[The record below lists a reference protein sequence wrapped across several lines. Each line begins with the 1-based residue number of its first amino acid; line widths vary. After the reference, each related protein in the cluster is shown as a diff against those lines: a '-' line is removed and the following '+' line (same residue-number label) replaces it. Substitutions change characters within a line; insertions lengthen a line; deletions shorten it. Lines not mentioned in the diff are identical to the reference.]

1 MGAAV
6 TMPAGAAR
14 DFLTRLWALGNDDR
28 PGFLVGYV
36 GPRVKG
42 GKPVR
47 SALFSTEGKDS
58 VRARL
63 LDPDKFLA
71 AQLEEIAG
79 QSKLRGDLVPAL
91 CPTFG
96 VIAIPSAFGAE
107 VVWWENDFPAVR
119 PVAGLE
125 APARRRLKKPDIT
138 DGELGRI
145 LATTRIFL
153 ERTEGRM
160 PIRLADIQG
169 PLDNAALIMGH
180 TAFLESLITAPREVH
195 ALLDMIT
202 DLMIEFASA
211 QRGIVRAAGAEFVP
225 SGFQPWLPDG
235 AGISVANDV
244 AVMLSPEL
252 HDEFGVPY
260 LDRLSGAFGGVY
272 IHSCGDWTHLFSS
285 LEKVRGLRGLEFGG
299 SEAPYDKV
307 LARFGGRTVLACR
320 VGLHRDIRFAG
331 MADFVSRVLAA
342 APTPRGLFL
351 HVDITNGLVGDDWP
365 ETDLDEVYRLIEAGN
380 PAWPKPGSA
389 GREQDRGHVPEGHV
403 PHRGQRR
410 S

>member
-1 MGAAV
+1 MN
-6 TMPAGAAR
+6 AR
-14 DFLTRLWALGNDDR
+14 DFLSRLWALENDDR
-28 PGFLVGYV
+28 PGFLIGYV
-36 GPRVKG
+36 GPRVRG
-42 GKPVR
+42 GEPVR

-58 VRARL
+58 VRTRL
-63 LDPDKFLA
+63 LDPGKFLA
-71 AQLEEIAG
+71 AQLDEIAG

-91 CPTFG
+91 TPTLG

-119 PVAGLE
+119 PLIGDDR
-125 APARRRLKKPDIT
+125 ARLRALKKPCVT
-138 DGELGRI
+138 DGELRRI
-145 LATTRIFL
+145 LDTTRVFL
-153 ERTEGRM
+153 DRTEGKM

-180 TAFLESLITAPREVH
+180 TAFLEALITAPREVH

-211 QRGIVRAAGAEFVP
+211 ERGFVQAAGAEFVP
-225 SGFQPWLPDG
+225 SAFQPWLADG
-235 AGISVANDV
+235 RGISVANDV

-260 LDRLSGAFGGVY
+260 LNRLSDAFGGLY

-351 HVDITNGLVGDDWP
+351 HVDITNGLVPDDWP
-365 ETDLDEVYRLIEAGN
+365 ETDLDEIYRLVDSGN
-380 PAWPKPGSA
+380 RAWPHPSLTWDTYPSDMSPTETGGGA
-389 GREQDRGHVPEGHV
+389 GKERE
-403 PHRGQRR
+403 
-410 S
+410 